1 MALAKAKDYYV
12 IQFFSDQSF
21 MTEIKEIFPCSKL
34 LIFFSFSYQSY
45 LIIHDVRRR
54 KGLNLLQLTRLKIVF
69 KIV

>member
-1 MALAKAKDYYV
+1 MASAKAKDYYV

-21 MTEIKEIFPCSKL
+21 MTEIKEILPCSKL

-54 KGLNLLQLTRLKIVF
+54 KDVKLTAINEIKNRI
-69 KIV
+69 